1 MASLNL
7 FANIDNFD
15 DANYSIGEFN
25 IDDDDVVVELPEEK
39 VSPKVAAKS
48 KKGKGKDSDAPVV
61 VPGIG
66 QKTAFKKLSKLK
78 ESLANT
84 TVSDPI
90 KFRTRSA
97 MNAGIRQAFE
107 TQQARKRFRL
117 TELDEISFVDEAPLV
132 QQSLQS
138 ANTNDSFDEDELS
151 VNVKIRWEGT
161 SKIEKMEFSMYKSFK
176 ELIDRLSMRDKIDAK
191 SFLLMLGDQV
201 IKPDDSPHSIGYT
214 LGKFIS
220 VRVVDNPHLYLT
232 GSSSQTKANTIE
244 VKIQSSQWKNPMICN
259 IKPSDQFKVLIGMC
273 SEKLKCHPN
282 KIRFKFDGDI
292 LNTTSTPNDHDFEG
306 GEIIDLLMSD

>member
-1 MASLNL
+1 MYVCLPMY
-7 FANIDNFD
+7 D
-15 DANYSIGEFN
+15 SIGECN
-25 IDDDDVVVELPEEK
+25 IDDDVVELPEEK
-39 VSPKVAAKS
+39 VSPKVSARS
-48 KKGKGKDSDAPVV
+48 KKAKGKDSDAPVV

-78 ESLANT
+78 ESLAST
-84 TVSDPI
+84 TVADPI

-107 TQQARKRFRL
+107 TQRERKRLRL
-117 TELDEISFVDEAPLV
+117 SGLDEITFVDESPLL

-138 ANTNDSFDEDELS
+138 ANTNDSFDDDDLS
-151 VNVKIRWEGT
+151 VNIKIKWEGT
-161 SKIEKMEFSMYKSFK
+161 SKIEKMAFCMYKPFK
-176 ELIDRLSMRDKIDAK
+176 ELVDQLSTRDKIDAK
-191 SFLLMLGDQV
+191 SFLLMFGNEV

-220 VRVVDNPHLYLT
+220 VRIVDNPHLYVI
-232 GSSSQTKANTIE
+232 GSTSQTKTNTIE
-244 VKIQSSQWKNPMICN
+244 VKIQSSQWKHPMICN
-259 IKPSDQFKVLIGMC
+259 IKPTDQFKVLIGMC

-292 LNTTSTPNDHDFEG
+292 LNTTSTPNDNDFEG
-306 GEIIDLLMSD
+306 GEVIDLLMSD